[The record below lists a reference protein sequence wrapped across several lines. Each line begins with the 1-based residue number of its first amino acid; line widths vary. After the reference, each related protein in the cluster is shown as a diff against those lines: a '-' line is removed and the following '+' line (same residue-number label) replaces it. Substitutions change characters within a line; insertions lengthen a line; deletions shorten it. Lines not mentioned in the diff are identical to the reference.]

1 VGELWSGLPYDRFLC
16 ATARTRNGV
25 FELVFCLGQDSE
37 VSAMCCTRGSTLVT
51 RDRAPSRLPTITVR
65 LSPEEK
71 LRFTE
76 LAASR
81 GLSECALAIGTLRA
95 LLIPGTPSTA
105 NVPSASARE
114 AATDRITIRLRPGD
128 GAALEARAARRQM
141 KTSTYLAA
149 LVRSH
154 IAADAVLT
162 AHELETVKQAVV
174 VLAGVGRVL
183 SKIAR
188 CGSQG
193 GALSPEVRQAL
204 AQTRSV
210 VATVEQR
217 ISDLARAALRSWES
231 RYE

>member
-1 VGELWSGLPYDRFLC
+1 VIS
-16 ATARTRNGV
+16 
-25 FELVFCLGQDSE
+25 
-37 VSAMCCTRGSTLVT
+37 
-51 RDRAPSRLPTITVR
+51 DRAGSRLPTITVR

-71 LRFTE
+71 RWFAE

-81 GLSECALAIGTLRA
+81 GLSEGALAVATLRA
-95 LLIPGTPSTA
+95 LLIPGTSCVG
-105 NVPSASARE
+105 NSPSASPRE

-128 GAALEARAARRQM
+128 GAALGARAARRRM

-154 IAADAVLT
+154 IVGDTVLT
-162 AHELETVKQAVV
+162 TDELDTVKQAVV

-183 SKIAR
+183 SRIAR
-188 CGSQG
+188 CGSQQG
-193 GALSPEVRQAL
+193 SLSPEVRQAL

-210 VATVEQR
+210 VAAVEQR
-217 ISDLARAALRSWES
+217 TSDLARAALRSWES

>member
-1 VGELWSGLPYDRFLC
+1 M
-16 ATARTRNGV
+16 
-25 FELVFCLGQDSE
+25 
-37 VSAMCCTRGSTLVT
+37 SAMCCTRGSTLVT
-51 RDRAPSRLPTITVR
+51 SDRARSRLPTITVR

-71 LRFTE
+71 RRFAQ

-81 GLSECALAIGTLRA
+81 GLSECALAVATLRA
-95 LLIPGTPSTA
+95 LLTPGMS
-105 NVPSASARE
+105 SALNISIASRRE

-128 GAALEARAARRQM
+128 GAALEARAARRRM

-154 IAADAVLT
+154 MAADTVLT
-162 AHELETVKQAVV
+162 AHELETVKQAVI

-183 SKIAR
+183 SRIAR

-193 GALSPEVRQAL
+193 AALSPEVRQAL

-210 VATVEQR
+210 VAAVEQR

>member
-1 VGELWSGLPYDRFLC
+1 M
-16 ATARTRNGV
+16 
-25 FELVFCLGQDSE
+25 
-37 VSAMCCTRGSTLVT
+37 SAMCCTTRSTLVT
-51 RDRAPSRLPTITVR
+51 SDRGRSRLPTITVR

-71 LRFTE
+71 QRFAQ
-76 LAASR
+76 LASYR
-81 GLSECALAIGTLRA
+81 GLSECALAVATLRA
-95 LLIPGTPSTA
+95 LLTPGESSA
-105 NVPSASARE
+105 LNVPIASRRE

-128 GAALEARAARRQM
+128 GAALDARAALRRM

-154 IAADAVLT
+154 IAADSVLT

-183 SKIAR
+183 SRIAR

-193 GALSPEVRQAL
+193 AALSPEVRQAL

-210 VATVEQR
+210 VAAVERR

-231 RYE
+231 RYD

>member
-1 VGELWSGLPYDRFLC
+1 MTS
-16 ATARTRNGV
+16 
-25 FELVFCLGQDSE
+25 
-37 VSAMCCTRGSTLVT
+37 
-51 RDRAPSRLPTITVR
+51 DRARSRLPTITVR

-71 LRFTE
+71 RRFAE
-76 LAASR
+76 LAATR
-81 GLSECALAIGTLRA
+81 GLSECGLAVVTLRA
-95 LLIPGTPSTA
+95 LLIPGTSSTV

-128 GAALEARAARRQM
+128 GAALEARAARRRL

-154 IAADAVLT
+154 IAADTVLT

-183 SKIAR
+183 SRIAR
-188 CGSQG
+188 CDSQG
-193 GALSPEVRQAL
+193 AALSPEVRQAL

-210 VATVEQR
+210 VAAVEQR

>member
-1 VGELWSGLPYDRFLC
+1 MTS
-16 ATARTRNGV
+16 
-25 FELVFCLGQDSE
+25 
-37 VSAMCCTRGSTLVT
+37 
-51 RDRAPSRLPTITVR
+51 DRASSRLPTITVR

-71 LRFTE
+71 RRFAE

-81 GLSECALAIGTLRA
+81 GLSECALAVATLHA
-95 LLIPGTPSTA
+95 LLILGTSSA
-105 NVPSASARE
+105 VNIPSALPRE

-128 GAALEARAARRQM
+128 GAALEARAARRRI

-154 IAADAVLT
+154 IAADTVLT
-162 AHELETVKQAVV
+162 ADELETVKQAVV

-183 SKIAR
+183 ARIAR
-188 CGSQG
+188 CGSQEG
-193 GALSPEVRQAL
+193 SLSPEVRQAL

-210 VATVEQR
+210 VAAVEQR
-217 ISDLARAALRSWES
+217 TSDLARAALRSWES

>member
-1 VGELWSGLPYDRFLC
+1 M
-16 ATARTRNGV
+16 
-25 FELVFCLGQDSE
+25 
-37 VSAMCCTRGSTLVT
+37 SAMCCTRGPTLVT
-51 RDRAPSRLPTITVR
+51 SARARSRLPTITVR
-65 LSPEEK
+65 LTPEEK
-71 LRFTE
+71 QRFAE

-81 GLSECALAIGTLRA
+81 GLSECALAVATLRG
-95 LLIPGTPSTA
+95 LLTPSTS
-105 NVPSASARE
+105 SALNIPIASRRE

-128 GAALEARAARRQM
+128 GAALEARAARRRM

-162 AHELETVKQAVV
+162 ANELETVKQAVI

-183 SKIAR
+183 SRIAR

-193 GALSPEVRQAL
+193 GSLSPEVRQAL

-210 VATVEQR
+210 VAAVEQR
-217 ISDLARAALRSWES
+217 TSDLARATLRSWES

>member
-1 VGELWSGLPYDRFLC
+1 M
-16 ATARTRNGV
+16 
-25 FELVFCLGQDSE
+25 
-37 VSAMCCTRGSTLVT
+37 SAMCGTRGSTLVT
-51 RDRAPSRLPTITVR
+51 SVRARSRLPTITVR

-71 LRFTE
+71 QRFAE

-81 GLSECALAIGTLRA
+81 GLSECALAVATLRA
-95 LLIPGTPSTA
+95 LLTPGTSSA
-105 NVPSASARE
+105 LNIPSASRRE

-128 GAALEARAARRQM
+128 GAALEARAARRRM

-154 IAADAVLT
+154 VAAKSVFT
-162 AHELETVKQAVV
+162 ANELETVKQAVI

-183 SKIAR
+183 SRIAR
-188 CGSQG
+188 CGNQEGS
-193 GALSPEVRQAL
+193 LPPDVRQAL

-210 VATVEQR
+210 VAAVEER
-217 ISDLARAALRSWES
+217 TSNLARAALRSWES